1 MHATCMLHS
10 WRAWEELYVHK
21 NQKENESTMEQVK
34 SKSAAVAWHAWIISM
49 RASAQHAW
57 DMPSNQHL
65 KKFKYL
71 MLLFPRGQAGL
82 CDIAYTMRKMARCQ
96 DATYHNGLNCVLDQN
111 WQLYWN
117 HTSPSRTVSSEPGEG
132 DFDWLIRKYWL
143 PMVTTT
149 CDT

>member
-1 MHATCMLHS
+1 
-10 WRAWEELYVHK
+10 
-21 NQKENESTMEQVK
+21 
-34 SKSAAVAWHAWIISM
+34 M

-96 DATYHNGLNCVLDQN
+96 DATYHNGLCVLDQN
-111 WQLYWN
+111 WQLYGN
-117 HTSPSRTVSSEPGEG
+117 HTSPSGTVSSEPGEG
-132 DFDWLIRKYWL
+132 DFDWLIRKY
-143 PMVTTT
+143 
-149 CDT
+149 